1 MKQEHFSLKK
11 RARSFG
17 YAFNGIKI
25 LFRYEHNAKIHSCVT
40 MLVIAAGIWFNISIN
55 EWIAIALTCGIVLA
69 AESFNSAIEAL
80 CDLVSPQQNP
90 IIKKVKDLAAAAVLF
105 TAIAALIVGCIIFIP
120 YIIS

>member
-11 RARSFG
+11 RVRSFG

-25 LFRYEHNAKIHSCVT
+25 LFKYEHNARIHSCIT
-40 MLVIAAGIWFNISIN
+40 ILVIIFGIWFNISIN

-69 AESFNSAIEAL
+69 AESFNSAIEYL
-80 CDLVSPQQNP
+80 CDLVCPQQNP

-105 TAIAALIVGCIIFIP
+105 TAIAAIFVGCIIFIP

>member
-1 MKQEHFSLKK
+1 M
-11 RARSFG
+11 
-17 YAFNGIKI
+17 
-25 LFRYEHNAKIHSCVT
+25 
-40 MLVIAAGIWFNISIN
+40 VIAAGIWFNISIN